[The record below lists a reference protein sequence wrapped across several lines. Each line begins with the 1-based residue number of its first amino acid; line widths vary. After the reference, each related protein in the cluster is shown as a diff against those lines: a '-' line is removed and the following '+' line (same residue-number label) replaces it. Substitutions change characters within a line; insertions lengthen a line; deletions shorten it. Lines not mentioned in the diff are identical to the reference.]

1 MDKVE
6 PRITA
11 LTSRMSEMQRYIDK
25 YHIEI
30 TEDKEKWKKHHEID
44 KPKKKKNKEES
55 DSNTR
60 NILHALYKYVG
71 LKGSFKAWVDKFKRG
86 YKLDLITENEIKE
99 LVKRITISLKRYKN
113 N

>member
-1 MDKVE
+1 MGLFKNWVSKKKYDEVVMENNRLKFDVKELERAVKSLKESLDKVE

-55 DSNTR
+55 D
-60 NILHALYKYVG
+60 
-71 LKGSFKAWVDKFKRG
+71 
-86 YKLDLITENEIKE
+86 
-99 LVKRITISLKRYKN
+99 
-113 N
+113 